1 MRWRSATKKEWIK
14 MKSHKIHT
22 MYRANWKQEPYEDW
36 CVTCVKCQQNY
47 ILYLILYS
55 KAFTL
60 SSKIMFYS
68 HAIKHVVNTWNLHPW
83 KKAVRKREREEEEI
97 FVFIEGSNLGT
108 INCEYQALENLIAT

>member
-1 MRWRSATKKEWIK
+1 
-14 MKSHKIHT
+14 

-68 HAIKHVVNTWNLHPW
+68 HAIKHVVNT
-83 KKAVRKREREEEEI
+83 
-97 FVFIEGSNLGT
+97 
-108 INCEYQALENLIAT
+108 